1 MKFSEKYP
9 NMRPIVDEAPNG
21 IIRAHEKQPCWNC
34 GELTE
39 YVDINYEAPLCS
51 EECQNQKDLEYI
63 DACLKVMDENGRMAE
78 W

>member
-21 IIRAHEKQPCWNC
+21 IIRVHEKQPCWNC

-39 YVDINYEAPLCS
+39 YIDINFEAYLCS
-51 EECQNQKDLEYI
+51 EECQAQKDSEYI
-63 DACLKVMDENGRMAE
+63 DAFLNDTMAE

>member
-21 IIRAHEKQPCWNC
+21 IIRGYEKKPCWNC

-39 YVDINYEAPLCS
+39 YIDIDFEAHLCS
-51 EECQNQKDLEYI
+51 EECQRQKNLEYI
-63 DACLKVMDENGRMAE
+63 DAFLNDTMAE

>member
-9 NMRPIVDEAPNG
+9 NMKPIVDEAPNS
-21 IIRAHEKQPCWNC
+21 IIRGYKKKPCWNC

-39 YVDINYEAPLCS
+39 YIDINFEAHLCS
-51 EECQNQKDLEYI
+51 EECQAQKDLEYI
-63 DACLKVMDENGRMAE
+63 DAFLNDTMAE

>member
-21 IIRAHEKQPCWNC
+21 IIRGYNKQPCWNC

-39 YVDINYEAPLCS
+39 YIDIDFEAPICS
-51 EECQNQKDLEYI
+51 EECQSQKDSEYI
-63 DACLKVMDENGRMAE
+63 NTFLNDTMAE